1 MVYQPKRHA
10 MYPDAKRVKNNR
22 VTLRFDDYENQL
34 IIAMANYQGQQPATL
49 LRELIMREAAA
60 VLGMADSVPQKTA

>member
-1 MVYQPKRHA
+1 

-34 IIAMANYQGQQPATL
+34 ILAMANYQGQQPATL

-60 VLGMADSVPQKTA
+60 VLGMADSVPQKIA

>member
-1 MVYQPKRHA
+1 